1 VKLVSTTRRR
11 NKEMKSIGRLMGK
24 MYRKEEGLTGLET
37 AIILIAF
44 VTVAAVF
51 GYAVLSAGI
60 FSADKAKGTIY
71 QGMEEAKSS
80 MELKGNLIAN
90 GDTVNDEVSSVEFV
104 VANAI
109 GEYPI
114 DMTPEGDVSG
124 NNVTVISYSDENQY
138 VSELTGWSIIPLA
151 EADADNL
158 LEIGEQFLVNVDLS
172 GLTTGLGV
180 NTVFTLEIKPPHGA
194 TIVVNRRT
202 PAEIDTVMDLK

>member
-1 VKLVSTTRRR
+1 
-11 NKEMKSIGRLMGK
+11 MKGIKRALKSPLRQ
-24 MYRKEEGLTGLET
+24 EEGMTGLET

-80 MELKGNLIAN
+80 MELKGNLIAI
-90 GDTVNDEVSSVEFV
+90 GDIVSETHSVTDVQFV

-114 DMTPEGDVSG
+114 DMTPQGDESG
-124 NNVTVISYSDENQY
+124 NNVTVISYWDENQH
-138 VSELTGWSIIPLA
+138 VAEVEGWTITQLA
-151 EADADNL
+151 EADEDNL
-158 LEIGEQFLVNVDLS
+158 LEIGEQFLVDVDLS
-172 GLTTGLGV
+172 ALTTPLGV
-180 NTVFTLEIKPPHGA
+180 NTVFTIEVKPPHGA
-194 TIVVNRRT
+194 TVVLNRRT
-202 PAEIDTVMDLK
+202 PAEIDSVMDLK

>member
-1 VKLVSTTRRR
+1 
-11 NKEMKSIGRLMGK
+11 MKTLRKALARMYGR
-24 MYRKEEGLTGLET
+24 EEGLTGLET

-80 MELKGNLIAN
+80 MEVKGNLIAV
-90 GDTVNDEVSSVEFV
+90 GDPATDAVTDVQFV

-114 DMTPEGDVSG
+114 DLTPEGDASG
-124 NNVTVISYSDENQY
+124 NNVTVISYWDENQH
-138 VSELTGWSIIPLA
+138 VAEVAGWTITQLA

-172 GLTTGLGV
+172 ALTTPLGV
-180 NTVFTLEIKPPHGA
+180 NTVFTVELKPPHGA
-194 TIVVNRRT
+194 TIVLNRRT

>member
-1 VKLVSTTRRR
+1 MIRKLLGKLYRR
-11 NKEMKSIGRLMGK
+11 
-24 MYRKEEGLTGLET
+24 EEGMTGLET

-60 FSADKAKGTIY
+60 FSADKAKGTVY

-90 GDTVNDEVSSVEFV
+90 GNLAGDAVDGVQFV

-114 DMTPEGDVSG
+114 DLSPEGTAT
-124 NNVTVISYSDENQY
+124 NVTVISYSDENQY
-138 VSELTGWSIIPLA
+138 VSELTGWSITQLA

-158 LEIGEQFLVNVDLS
+158 LEIGEQFMVSVDLS
-172 GLTTGLGV
+172 GLTTPLAV

-194 TIVVNRRT
+194 TIVVNRRS

>member
-1 VKLVSTTRRR
+1 MNPVARAFRKLHRR
-11 NKEMKSIGRLMGK
+11 
-24 MYRKEEGLTGLET
+24 EEGLTGLET

-80 MELKGNLIAN
+80 MEVKGSVIATSAA
-90 GDTVNDEVSSVEFV
+90 GTEVSTVEFV

-114 DMTPEGDVSG
+114 DLSPQGDA

-138 VSELTGWSIIPLA
+138 VSEVEGWSITQLA
-151 EADADNL
+151 GADTDNL
-158 LEIGEQFLVNVDLS
+158 LEIGEQFLVTVPVDSTNV
-172 GLTTGLGV
+172 LTTALTE
-180 NTVFTLEIKPPHGA
+180 NTLFTMEMKPPHGA
-194 TIVVNRRT
+194 TIVVSRRT
-202 PAEIDTVMDLK
+202 PAELDAVMDLK

>member
-1 VKLVSTTRRR
+1 MIKKLLGKAYRR
-11 NKEMKSIGRLMGK
+11 
-24 MYRKEEGLTGLET
+24 EEGMTGLET

-60 FSADKAKGTIY
+60 FSADKAKGTVY

-90 GDTVNDEVSSVEFV
+90 GDPATDVVTSVEFV

-114 DMTPEGDVSG
+114 DLSPEGDA

-138 VSELTGWSIIPLA
+138 VSELTGWSITQLA
-151 EADADNL
+151 EADTDNL
-158 LEIGEQFLVNVDLS
+158 LEIGEQFLVTVDLT
-172 GLTTGLGV
+172 GLTTDLTV